1 MSFKPEMFNY
11 KRYCRKILIFTLAA
25 TLQFDWLIY
34 LTKKWESWASAIL
47 EMGTLVD
54 IENLV
59 AVQLAFACFHHR
71 ILLKVSRRTP
81 GSSQTRMWTW
91 KQARRLEL
99 FHNKTR
105 EVFIFQSQEVG
116 WARVSSCKFVACK
129 SENSF

>member
-1 MSFKPEMFNY
+1 MSFKLEMFNY

-34 LTKKWESWASAIL
+34 LTKKWESWALAIL
-47 EMGTLVD
+47 EMGTLAD

-59 AVQLAFACFHHR
+59 AVQLAFACFRHR

-81 GSSQTRMWTW
+81 RSSQTRMWTW

-105 EVFIFQSQEVG
+105 EVFIFQSQKVG
-116 WARVSSCKFVACK
+116 WARVSSCKFVACI